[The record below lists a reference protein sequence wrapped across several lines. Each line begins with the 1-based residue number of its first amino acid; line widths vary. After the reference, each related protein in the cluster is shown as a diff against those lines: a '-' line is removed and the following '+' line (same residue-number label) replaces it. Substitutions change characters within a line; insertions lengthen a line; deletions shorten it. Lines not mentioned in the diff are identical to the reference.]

1 MTKIKVLKPNI
12 FFWEMPTECHKF
24 MSCNFQ
30 IHFENSFMI
39 IWILTVLLLAS
50 SLSDASGQTKD
61 NLYVFV
67 GEKIEISDFQPNK
80 VDHLFDN
87 AVRAKYKVIQNIYGN
102 YKQDT
107 IEFEA
112 YFHCGGAIFSKF
124 KNVLLFVSNYNGR
137 LYLEKYQYFD
147 VYKTIDGRWASP
159 GDTSKFDRQNLG
171 NFKPQHLQFIDT
183 VWYDIRQLDRGCL
196 KRIAFSEPYFR
207 IEGNKAIA
215 LMGTYVD
222 ELFLIRKEYLFK
234 KDGTP

>member
-1 MTKIKVLKPNI
+1 
-12 FFWEMPTECHKF
+12 
-24 MSCNFQ
+24 
-30 IHFENSFMI
+30 MI
-39 IWILTVLLLAS
+39 IRLLQMLLLAS
-50 SLSDASGQTKD
+50 SLTYTSGQTKD

-80 VDHLFDN
+80 VDALFDN
-87 AVRAKYKVIQNIYGN
+87 GLKAKYKVIQNIYGN
-102 YKQDT
+102 YKKDT

-112 YFHCGGAIFSKF
+112 YFHCGGAMFSKF
-124 KNVLLFVSNYNGR
+124 KNVLLFVSNSNGR

-159 GDTSKFDRQNLG
+159 GDTAKFDKQHRV

-196 KRIAFSEPYFR
+196 KRIAFLEPYFK

-215 LMGTYVD
+215 LMGAYVD
-222 ELFLIRKEYLFK
+222 ELFLINAK
-234 KDGTP
+234 TSQS